1 MYKKK
6 NILVIIPARG
16 GSKGLSKK
24 NLKKINNIS
33 LIEHVSKVL
42 GKVYHIDRIIVSTD
56 NEQIKKE
63 AEKFGLSCPFKRPNF
78 LSGDKVAIIDV
89 LKHELSKIEKKDSI
103 KYDVIVLLEPTSPL
117 RKPKDVNN
125 AIKKLIDQNYSS
137 LWSISKLNS
146 KFHPS
151 KQLTIENE
159 NIKYYNSSGKNI
171 IARQQLSSLYYRNG
185 VVYVFTREFLKKR
198 NRILDKDTGYILIKS
213 KQISIDDGDDLLI
226 ARDLMKNH
234 KY

>member
-1 MYKKK
+1 M
-6 NILVIIPARG
+6 
-16 GSKGLSKK
+16 
-24 NLKKINNIS
+24 
-33 LIEHVSKVL
+33 
-42 GKVYHIDRIIVSTD
+42 
-56 NEQIKKE
+56 
-63 AEKFGLSCPFKRPNF
+63 
-78 LSGDKVAIIDV
+78 
-89 LKHELSKIEKKDSI
+89 
-103 KYDVIVLLEPTSPL
+103 
-117 RKPKDVNN
+117 
-125 AIKKLIDQNYSS
+125 
-137 LWSISKLNS
+137 
-146 KFHPS
+146 
-151 KQLTIENE
+151 TIENE